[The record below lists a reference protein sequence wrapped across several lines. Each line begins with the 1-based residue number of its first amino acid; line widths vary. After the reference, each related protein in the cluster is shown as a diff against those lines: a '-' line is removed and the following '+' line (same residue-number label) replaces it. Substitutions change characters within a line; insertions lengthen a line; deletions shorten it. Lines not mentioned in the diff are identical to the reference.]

1 MRKMVI
7 HFGPD
12 SEGAGAQKHD
22 FRDTDPARK
31 RYIEQTEVEGEAN
44 TSSMLEW
51 LPKEIAHRISRFE
64 RVLDA
69 MDASDVARFITKKVK
84 EMPRKQKIAAGV
96 VLAAGLAGAAYLA
109 TRKKSRR

>member
-22 FRDTDPARK
+22 IRDTDPARK
-31 RYIEQTEVEGEAN
+31 RYTEQTNVMAEEEKV
-44 TSSMLEW
+44 SLIDW

-69 MDASDVARFITKKVK
+69 MDATDVARFLSKKVK
-84 EMPRKQKIAAGV
+84 EMPPKRKIAAGV
-96 VLAAGLAGAAYLA
+96 VLAAGIAGAAYLA
-109 TRKKSRR
+109 TRKKK

>member
-22 FRDTDPARK
+22 IRDTDPARK
-31 RYIEQTEVEGEAN
+31 RYVGQTQVGHEEKIPWRQ
-44 TSSMLEW
+44 W

-64 RVLDA
+64 RVLD
-69 MDASDVARFITKKVK
+69 MIDADDVKRYLSRKVK
-84 EMPRKQKIAAGV
+84 EMPPRKKIAAGV
-96 VLAAGLAGAAYLA
+96 VLVAGIAGAAFVA
-109 TRKKSRR
+109 TRRSRK